1 MFLVNVEKLKLHVKV
16 GEVLIWGTL
25 ENKILLWIYKPS
37 AFVSTIQADV

>member
-25 ENKILLWIYKPS
+25 ENKILLWI
-37 AFVSTIQADV
+37 